1 MPSSR
6 QPRRRWSLAP
16 AMNRAERLLVL
27 AFAAVLLLVGWG
39 GWYLWRTM
47 ASHRATAD
55 ETLRDHA
62 SYMALNFRGSYQ
74 TQTWFAVRTLLV
86 AAQDAAAA
94 PRERPT
100 GELVDDAVRRAIG
113 PDVPA
118 LVPLRF
124 FRRDAGEWQ
133 TTSSD
138 GWVDVALQQALAAG
152 VRDSLPTGASYLT
165 VVVHRTNDSSLA
177 FVEPRRSSPGNW
189 VGFEVAISDFAAQ
202 VLSAPPKRT
211 QMVFTE
217 RYDSLGIH
225 QGKTSL
231 TPFTVRVMSP
241 DSTQLFAFG
250 ATLTGGWSGTY
261 PFWSSLPGQITV
273 TVGPDAIAYLMP
285 GGYPAAPGPRV
296 AAVIAL
302 ALLLVGG
309 AAYTAWR
316 TLTLARM
323 RHEFTSS
330 VSHELRTPLANIH
343 LYAETLLLERAP
355 NPADRRA
362 ALETIT
368 REARRLG
375 DMVENLLASARMAR
389 AEERIEPRPELLS
402 RLVDEVLDAFRPML
416 DSRQIRVEVVRLG
429 ADEAVIDGGA
439 VRRILVNLVD
449 NAIRH
454 GPDGQQL
461 RVVVDHGGEAVL
473 LVVEDEGPGIPR
485 DQWERVWLPYARGE
499 SGGSGL
505 GLAVVRYLAR
515 LHGGDATVGPIDRG
529 ARIEV
534 RLAVAGGIA

>member
-1 MPSSR
+1 
-6 QPRRRWSLAP
+6 
-16 AMNRAERLLVL
+16 MNRAERLLVL
-27 AFAAVLLLVGWG
+27 AFAAVLLLVAWG
-39 GWYLWRTM
+39 GWTLWRTM
-47 ASHRATAD
+47 DHHRATAD

-62 SYMALNFRGSYQ
+62 SYLALNLRASYQ

-86 AAQDAAAA
+86 AAQEAADA

-100 GELVDDAVRRAIG
+100 RDLVDDAVRRAIG
-113 PDVPA
+113 PDVPD

-124 FRRDAGEWQ
+124 FRRHQGKWE

-138 GWVDVALQQALAAG
+138 GWVDVALEQALSKA
-152 VRDSLPTGASYLT
+152 VRDSLPMGASYLAA
-165 VVVHRTNDSSLA
+165 VVRRTGDSSIA
-177 FVEPRRSSPGNW
+177 FVEPRRDAPGDW
-189 VGFEVAISDFAAQ
+189 VGLEVSLADLADKVFT
-202 VLSAPPKRT
+202 APPKRT
-211 QMVFTE
+211 EAIFIS

-225 QGKTSL
+225 QDKERL
-231 TPFTVRVMSP
+231 TPFNVRITST

-250 ATLTGGWSGTY
+250 GPLTEGWQGMY
-261 PFWSSLPGQITV
+261 PFWASLPATITV
-273 TVGPDAIAYLMP
+273 TIGPDAIAYLMP
-285 GGYPAAPGPRV
+285 GGYPPAPGPRV
-296 AAVIAL
+296 ALAIAL

-309 AAYTAWR
+309 AAWLSWR

-343 LYAETLLLERAP
+343 LYAETLLLERATQ
-355 NPADRRA
+355 PADRRA

-389 AEERIEPRPELLS
+389 AEERIERRPETLS
-402 RLVDEVLDAFRPML
+402 RLVEEVLDAFRPML
-416 DSRQIRVEVVRLG
+416 ESRKIRVDVDRLG
-429 ADEAVIDGGA
+429 PDVATVDGAA

-454 GPDGQQL
+454 GPDGQHL
-461 RVVVDHGGEAVL
+461 RVVVDHGESGVL

-485 DQWERVWLPYARGE
+485 DQWERVWLPYARGDN
-499 SGGSGL
+499 GGSGL

-515 LHGGDATVGPIDRG
+515 LHGGDATVGVTPRG

-534 RLAVAGGIA
+534 RLAEAGGIG